1 MAAEFV
7 NRAGRDI
14 NVGAQISNRRG
25 SAKVVIGGDL
35 HEASQHQRGEL
46 LDMIAELKHAIA
58 SAQDRA
64 ELSNEAGAIAQY
76 ELDTA
81 ASELDMAIGGDSSS
95 LLASLKRLRKPLAG
109 AVDLLAKLAA
119 IAAAVQGLR

>member
-14 NVGAQISNRRG
+14 NVGAQISKPRG
-25 SAKVVIGGDL
+25 PVRVVAGGDL
-35 HEASQHQRGEL
+35 YEAGEGQRAEL
-46 LDMIAELKHAIA
+46 LGLIAELRRAIA
-58 SAQDRA
+58 AAQERA
-64 ELSNEAGAIAQY
+64 ELSTEASAIAQY
-76 ELDTA
+76 ELDHA
-81 ASELDMAIGGDSSS
+81 ADEVDMAIGGDSRG

-109 AVDLLAKLAA
+109 AVDLLAKIAA